1 MVLLTALLLALAAQ
15 AQDDLYLP
23 RFPLGGGRF
32 GPVRLERVHVMPP
45 GGTAIVVDADGERRV
60 RPSLRLFEGAPVNEP
75 GHVRLALTRRWFSG
89 EVATAAGRTRFASKG
104 APVSRH
110 HLRSAEQPG
119 TCTVLDARSVSGSVI
134 GSSTGSERP
143 PTGSPQRVTA
153 DVFLEVSPE
162 LRATF
167 ASDQDA
173 IDYVLLLMAASS
185 SIYQRDVGLE
195 LRVPSGYLR
204 VWNVQPPWASPGFF
218 DNLYGLR
225 MHWLSPENAL
235 RGLPRATVQY
245 LMLRTGLGGGVFK
258 RGACQDDTAYGIQ
271 ALDGFFPFPV
281 EHTSPDNWDLFLMS
295 HELGHIFGTVHTFQ
309 YQPPIPCNDG
319 SGPDGGTIMG
329 ACNLDP
335 GIGGLG
341 LRFHPRV
348 QTVLRRALPKFPC
361 LERRPLSMGDWNAD
375 GCLDALDLAAFE
387 RFRGLGFEAAGAL
400 DVFDLDGDG
409 ELTARDRQLL
419 EDVLDR

>member
-1 MVLLTALLLALAAQ
+1 MISVATLLLALVAQ
-15 AQDDLYLP
+15 ARDELLLP

-32 GPVRLERVHVMPP
+32 GAVRLERVHLMPP
-45 GGTAIVVDADGERRV
+45 GGTAIVVDAAGERRV
-60 RPSLRLFEGAPVNEP
+60 RPSLRLFEGAPVGEP
-75 GHVRLALTRRWFSG
+75 GHVRLALTRRWFRA
-89 EVATAAGRTRFASKG
+89 EVVTAAGRTRFASMRTPG
-104 APVSRH
+104 SRR
-110 HLRSAEQPG
+110 HLRLAEEPG
-119 TCTVLDARSVSGSVI
+119 ACTVLDASSVVGSGS
-134 GSSTGSERP
+134 GSERP

-153 DVFLEVSPE
+153 DLFLEVSPE

-167 ASDQDA
+167 ATDQDA
-173 IDYVLLLMAASS
+173 IDYVLLLTAASS
-185 SIYQRDVGLE
+185 SIYRRDVGLE

-204 VWNVQPPWASPGFF
+204 VWNVPPPWASPSFY

-235 RGLPRATVQY
+235 RDLPRATVQY
-245 LMLRTGLGGGVFK
+245 LMRRTGLGGGVFK

-271 ALDGFFPFPV
+271 ALDGFFPYPI

-309 YQPPIPCNDG
+309 YQPAIPCDDG

-335 GIGGLG
+335 GIAGLG

-348 QTVLRRALPKFPC
+348 QTVLRRALPSFPC
-361 LERRPLSMGDWNAD
+361 LERRPLTLGDWNED
-375 GCLDALDLAAFE
+375 GRLDALDLAAFE
-387 RFRGLGFEAAGAL
+387 RFHGQGFESAGAL

-419 EDVLDR
+419 EDALER